1 MALFDFKFRRFITP
15 TVIGIVY
22 ALQLIGITIGVILFI
37 IGQGGTYYGG
47 ALDNVAVRLVVG
59 VIGWFLLVVLIRI
72 INEGLVALTRIAEN
86 TSELVEEFR
95 RRGSAPLA

>member
-22 ALQLIGITIGVILFI
+22 ALQLIGITIGAILFI
-37 IGQGGTYYGG
+37 IGQGGTYSG
-47 ALDNVAVRLVVG
+47 AFNNVVVRLIVG

-72 INEGLVALTRIAEN
+72 VNEGLVALTRIAEN

-95 RRGSAPLA
+95 KRGSAPLA